1 MPAGERVYSGFEILQ
16 QETFQHSAGLYV
28 CALPRRKTGSAML
41 PGMAQKPSVAIVGA
55 GNLGKALAVA
65 LGEAGYRIQSV
76 VARIHGKPLAR
87 ARRLAKLTGARA
99 VVDSQGVKA
108 GILWLCVP
116 DGEIAGAAV
125 SLAQGFQGRG
135 KIALHSSGALGSEI
149 LDPLRRRGAAVASVH
164 PLMTFVRGSR
174 PSLVGVSFAIE
185 GDPVA
190 ARAAHRIVRDLGG
203 ESYSISRKEKNA
215 YHAWGTFASPL
226 LTALLATTEE
236 VAALAGVSKKGAIE
250 RMLPILLETVKNYGK
265 LGAAAGFSGPIVR
278 GDVETVRRHLE
289 VLRTAAVPREVYVAL
304 AHAALEYL
312 PAKNKKLL
320 RSLLDSAGG

>member
-1 MPAGERVYSGFEILQ
+1 
-16 QETFQHSAGLYV
+16 
-28 CALPRRKTGSAML
+28 ML
-41 PGMAQKPSVAIVGA
+41 PGMAAKPNITIVGA
-55 GNLGKALAVA
+55 GNLGTALAVA
-65 LGEAGYRIQSV
+65 LREAEYRIESV
-76 VARIHGKPLAR
+76 IARTRGNSIAR
-87 ARRLAKLTGARA
+87 ARRLARQTGAR
-99 VVDSQGVKA
+99 VVLDVGKVKA
-108 GILWLCVP
+108 RILWICVP
-116 DGEIAGAAV
+116 DGEIARAAV
-125 SLAQGFQGRG
+125 SLAEGFQGRG
-135 KIALHSSGALGSEI
+135 KIALHSSGALGSET
-149 LDPLRRRGAAVASVH
+149 LEPLRRRGAAVASVH

-190 ARAAHRIVRDLGG
+190 VREARRIVRDLGG
-203 ESYSISRKEKNA
+203 ESYPISRKEKNA

-226 LTALLATTEE
+226 LTALLATTED
-236 VAALAGVSKKGAIE
+236 VAALAGVSKKAARE

-289 VLRTAAVPREVYVAL
+289 VLRTAAVPRQVYVAL

-320 RSLLDSAGG
+320 RSFLDSVDG

>member
-1 MPAGERVYSGFEILQ
+1 
-16 QETFQHSAGLYV
+16 
-28 CALPRRKTGSAML
+28 ML

-55 GNLGKALAVA
+55 GNLGNALAVA
-65 LGEAGYRIQSV
+65 LREAGYRIESV
-76 VARIHGKPLAR
+76 VARMHGTSLAR

-99 VVDSQGVKA
+99 VVNWEEVKA

-116 DGEIAGAAV
+116 DGEIARAAE
-125 SLAQGFQGRG
+125 SLAEGFQGRG

-149 LDPLRRRGAAVASVH
+149 LEPLRRRGAAVASVH

-174 PSLVGVSFAIE
+174 PSLAGVSFAIE

-190 ARAAHRIVRDLGG
+190 VRAARQIVRDLGG
-203 ESYSISRKEKNA
+203 ESYAISRKEKKA

-236 VAALAGVSKKGAIE
+236 VAALAGVSKKAARE
-250 RMLPILLETVKNYGK
+250 RVLPILLETVKNYGK

-289 VLRTAAVPREVYVAL
+289 VLRTAAVPRQVYVAL
-304 AHAALEYL
+304 ARAALKYL
-312 PAKNKKLL
+312 PAKNKKSLH
-320 RSLLDSAGG
+320 SLLDSVDGWGLKA

>member
-1 MPAGERVYSGFEILQ
+1 
-16 QETFQHSAGLYV
+16 
-28 CALPRRKTGSAML
+28 ML

-55 GNLGKALAVA
+55 GNLGKALAVE
-65 LGEAGYRIQSV
+65 LREAGYRIESV
-76 VARIHGKPLAR
+76 VARIHGNSLAR
-87 ARRLAKLTGARA
+87 ARRVAKLTGARA
-99 VVDSQGVKA
+99 VVTSEAVRA
-108 GILWLCVP
+108 RILWLCVP
-116 DGEIAGAAV
+116 DGEIARAGV
-125 SLAQGFQGRG
+125 SLAEGFQGRG

-149 LDPLRRRGAAVASVH
+149 LEPLRRGGAAVASVH

-174 PSLVGVSFAIE
+174 PSLAGVSFAIE

-190 ARAAHRIVRDLGG
+190 VRAARRIVRDLRG
-203 ESYSISRKEKNA
+203 ESYSISRKEKKA

-236 VAALAGVSKKGAIE
+236 VAALAGVSKKAARE
-250 RMLPILLETVKNYGK
+250 RMLPILLETVKNYGT

-312 PAKNKKLL
+312 PAKNKKSVRL
-320 RSLLDSAGG
+320 LLDSQDGVILKG